1 MNIRFLGPA
10 NTFSEKAA
18 LAFAGTLPQPLVL
31 AAAPSFE
38 AIAQAVARAADGSA
52 LGVLP
57 YYNFLEGLVQE
68 SLDLIVEYRLCIADA
83 CRVPISFAIGGW
95 PVAEPLVF
103 SHPKALAQCSEFLR
117 EHFPGACLENVA
129 STGDAP
135 SLVARKQSGCA
146 IASESALE
154 NAGVPIIARDIANKR
169 HGKGNFTEFLLLARE
184 GVAGPSRH
192 PDAAMRTM
200 VAIAPDF
207 DEPGLLA
214 TILGQ
219 VAFHR
224 INIAK
229 IHSRPL
235 FLATAGDTEP
245 QMFYLE
251 LACPLSSPALALCVG
266 SLRHR
271 FGRVGS
277 VRLLGQFP
285 RLLP

>member
-1 MNIRFLGPA
+1 MNVHFLGPA
-10 NTFSEKAA
+10 NTFTERAA
-18 LAFAGTLPQPLVL
+18 QTFAATLPSATPVP
-31 AAAPSFE
+31 ARSFE
-38 AIAQAVARAADGSA
+38 AVAQAVARATDGSA
-52 LGVLP
+52 MGVLP
-57 YYNFLEGLVQE
+57 YYNFLEGLIQE
-68 SLDLIVEYRLCIADA
+68 SLDLIVEYGLHIADA
-83 CRVPISFAIGGW
+83 CRLPISFAIGGW
-95 PVAEPLVF
+95 PDGENVVY
-103 SHPKALAQCSEFLR
+103 SHHKALAQCSDYLR
-117 EHFPGACLENVA
+117 KHLPDTRLEPVA
-129 STGDAP
+129 STADAAET
-135 SLVARKQSGCA
+135 VARKKSGCA
-146 IASESALE
+146 IAGGSALV
-154 NAGVPIIARDIANKR
+154 NAGLPVLAQDIANKR
-169 HGKGNFTEFLLLARE
+169 HGKANFTEFLLLGRK
-184 GVAGPSRH
+184 
-192 PDAAMRTM
+192 DAATPARHADALMRTM

-251 LACPLSSPALALCVG
+251 LMCLLSSPALALCVE

-277 VRLLGQFP
+277 VRLLGHFP

>member
-1 MNIRFLGPA
+1 MTITFLGPR

-18 LAFAGTLPQPLVL
+18 QVFAGACAPPAEL
-31 AAAPSFE
+31 APAASFE
-38 AIAQAVARAADGSA
+38 AVARAVGLAADT

-57 YYNFLEGLVQE
+57 YYNFLEGLIQE
-68 SLDLIVEYRLCIADA
+68 SLDLIVEYDLRIADA
-83 CRVPISFAIGGW
+83 CRVPISFAVGGW
-95 PVAEPLVF
+95 PDKENLVF
-103 SHPKALAQCSEFLR
+103 SHPKALAQCSDFLR
-117 EHFPGACLENVA
+117 KHFPDARLETVA

-135 SLVARKQSGCA
+135 ASVARRGGGCA
-146 IASESALE
+146 VASETALE
-154 NAGVPIIARDIANKR
+154 NAGLPILARDIANKR
-169 HGKGNFTEFLLLARE
+169 HGMPNFTEFLLLSHGE
-184 GVAGPSRH
+184 GAAASRQ
-192 PDAAMRTM
+192 PDGVMRTM
-200 VAIAPDF
+200 VAVAPDF

-224 INIAK
+224 INVAK

-235 FLATAGDTEP
+235 FLEAAGDTEP

-251 LACPLSSPALALCVG
+251 LMCPLRSPALALCVE

-271 FGRVGS
+271 FGREEA

>member
-1 MNIRFLGPA
+1 MNVHFLGPA
-10 NTFSEKAA
+10 NTFTERAA
-18 LAFAGTLPQPLVL
+18 QNFAATLPSATPVP
-31 AAAPSFE
+31 ARSFE
-38 AIAQAVARAADGSA
+38 AVAQAVAHAADGSA
-52 LGVLP
+52 MGVLP
-57 YYNFLEGLVQE
+57 YYNFLEGLIQE
-68 SLDLIVEYRLCIADA
+68 SLDLIVEYGLHIADA
-83 CRVPISFAIGGW
+83 CRLPISFAIGGW
-95 PVAEPLVF
+95 PEGENIVY
-103 SHPKALAQCSEFLR
+103 SHHKALAQCSDYLR
-117 EHFPGACLENVA
+117 KHLPDARLEPVA
-129 STGDAP
+129 STADAAGII
-135 SLVARKQSGCA
+135 ARRKAGRA
-146 IASESALE
+146 IAGESALE
-154 NAGVPIIARDIANKR
+154 NAGVPVMAQDIANKR
-169 HGKGNFTEFLLLARE
+169 HGKANFTEFLLLGREAAAR
-184 GVAGPSRH
+184 ASRQ
-192 PDAAMRTM
+192 DDSCMRTM
-200 VAIAPDF
+200 IAIAPDI

-251 LACPLSSPALALCVG
+251 LMCPLASPALTLCVE

>member
-1 MNIRFLGPA
+1 MGQSP
-10 NTFSEKAA
+10 
-18 LAFAGTLPQPLVL
+18 
-31 AAAPSFE
+31 
-38 AIAQAVARAADGSA
+38 DA

-57 YYNFLEGLVQE
+57 YYNFLEGLIQE
-68 SLDLIVEYRLCIADA
+68 SLDLIVEYDLHIANA
-83 CRVPISFAIGGW
+83 CRVPISFAVGGW
-95 PVAEPLVF
+95 PDKENLVF
-103 SHPKALAQCSEFLR
+103 SHPKALAQCSDFLR
-117 EHFPGACLENVA
+117 KHFPDAQLETVA

-135 SLVARKQSGCA
+135 ASVARRGGGCA
-146 IASESALE
+146 VAGETALE
-154 NAGVPIIARDIANKR
+154 NAGLPILARDIANKR
-169 HGKGNFTEFLLLARE
+169 HGKPNFTEFLLLARE
-184 GVAGPSRH
+184 EGDADSRQ
-192 PDAAMRTM
+192 PDAVMRTM
-200 VAIAPDF
+200 VAVAPDF

-224 INIAK
+224 INVAK

-235 FLATAGDTEP
+235 FLEAAGDTEP

-251 LACPLSSPALALCVG
+251 LMCPLSSPALTLCVQ

-271 FGRVGS
+271 FGRVEA

>member
-18 LAFAGTLPQPLVL
+18 LAFADALPQPVVL
-31 AAAPSFE
+31 ASAASLE
-38 AIAQAVARAADGSA
+38 AIAQAVARATDGSS

-57 YYNFLEGLVQE
+57 YYNFLEGLIQE
-68 SLDLIVEYRLCIADA
+68 SLDLIVEYRLRIADA

-95 PVAEPLVF
+95 PEAEKIVF
-103 SHPKALAQCSEFLR
+103 SHPKALAQCSDFLR
-117 EHFPGACLENVA
+117 RHYPEAALENVA
-129 STGDAP
+129 STADAP
-135 SLVARKQSGCA
+135 AVVARRRAGCA
-146 IASESALE
+146 VASESALE
-154 NAGVPIIARDIANKR
+154 HAGVPVLARDIANKR
-169 HGKGNFTEFLLLARE
+169 HGKANFTEFLLLGHEAARDTSHHAE
-184 GVAGPSRH
+184 AL
-192 PDAAMRTM
+192 MRTM

-214 TILGQ
+214 IILGQ

-251 LACPLSSPALALCVG
+251 LMCPLSSPALALCVE

-271 FGRVGS
+271 FGRVES

>member
-1 MNIRFLGPA
+1 MKIRFLGPA

-18 LAFAGTLPQPLVL
+18 LVF
-31 AAAPSFE
+31 AAALPPPVDLSAAGSLE

-57 YYNFLEGLVQE
+57 YYNFLEGLIQE
-68 SLDLIVEYRLCIADA
+68 SLDLIVEYRLRIADA

-95 PVAEPLVF
+95 PDTDPLIF
-103 SHPKALAQCSEFLR
+103 SHPKALAQCSDFLR
-117 EHFPGACLENVA
+117 KHFPDASLENVA
-129 STGDAP
+129 STADAP
-135 SLVARKQSGCA
+135 AVVARRRSGCA
-146 IASESALE
+146 VASESALQ
-154 NAGVPIIARDIANKR
+154 NAGVPVIALDIANKR
-169 HGKGNFTEFLLLARE
+169 HGKANFTEFLLLACDE
-184 GVAGPSRH
+184 VSRSTPH
-192 PDAAMRTM
+192 PAEAMRTM
-200 VAIAPDF
+200 IAIAPDF

-214 TILGQ
+214 MVLGQ

-235 FLATAGDTEP
+235 FLESAGDTEP

-251 LACPLSSPALALCVG
+251 LMCALSSPALKLCVE
-266 SLRHR
+266 SLRYR
-271 FGRVGS
+271 FGRVES

>member
-1 MNIRFLGPA
+1 MNLSFLGPR

-18 LAFAGTLPQPLVL
+18 LAFAGSFAPDVELSP
-31 AAAPSFE
+31 APSFE
-38 AIAQAVARAADGSA
+38 AIARSVRQSADT
-52 LGVLP
+52 LGILP
-57 YYNFLEGLVQE
+57 YYNFLEGLIQE
-68 SLDLIVEYRLCIADA
+68 SLDLIVEYDLRIADA

-95 PVAEPLVF
+95 PDKENLVF
-103 SHPKALAQCSEFLR
+103 SHPKALAQCSDFLR
-117 EHFPGACLENVA
+117 KNFPEARLETVA

-135 SLVARKQSGCA
+135 ANVARRGGGCA
-146 IASESALE
+146 VASESALG
-154 NAGVPIIARDIANKR
+154 NAGLPILARDIANRR
-169 HGKGNFTEFLLLARE
+169 HGKPNFTEFLLLGRGEDSAASRQPD
-184 GVAGPSRH
+184 GV
-192 PDAAMRTM
+192 MRTM
-200 VAIAPDF
+200 IAIAPDF

-224 INIAK
+224 INVAK

-235 FLATAGDTEP
+235 FLETAGDTEP

-251 LACPLSSPALALCVG
+251 LTCPLRSPALALCVE

-271 FGRVGS
+271 FGRTES

>member
-1 MNIRFLGPA
+1 MTISFLGPR

-18 LAFAGTLPQPLVL
+18 LAFAGAL
-31 AAAPSFE
+31 APSAEPVPATSFE
-38 AIAQAVARAADGSA
+38 AIAQAARQSADT

-57 YYNFLEGLVQE
+57 YYNFLEGLIQE
-68 SLDLIVEYRLCIADA
+68 SLDLIVEYDLRIADA
-83 CRVPISFAIGGW
+83 CRVPISFAVGGW
-95 PVAEPLVF
+95 PERGNLVF
-103 SHPKALAQCSEFLR
+103 SHPKALAQCSDFLR
-117 EHFPGACLENVA
+117 QHFPDARLETVA
-129 STGDAP
+129 STADAP
-135 SLVARKQSGCA
+135 ASVARRGGGA
-146 IASESALE
+146 AVASETALE
-154 NAGVPIIARDIANKR
+154 NAGLPVLARDIANKR
-169 HGKGNFTEFLLLARE
+169 HGKPNFTEFLLLGRADA
-184 GVAGPSRH
+184 GVASRQ
-192 PDAAMRTM
+192 PDSLMRTM
-200 VAIAPDF
+200 VAIAPDG

-224 INIAK
+224 INVAK

-235 FLATAGDTEP
+235 FLESAGDTEP

-251 LACPLSSPALALCVG
+251 LMCPLSSPALALCVG

-271 FGRVGS
+271 FGRDES